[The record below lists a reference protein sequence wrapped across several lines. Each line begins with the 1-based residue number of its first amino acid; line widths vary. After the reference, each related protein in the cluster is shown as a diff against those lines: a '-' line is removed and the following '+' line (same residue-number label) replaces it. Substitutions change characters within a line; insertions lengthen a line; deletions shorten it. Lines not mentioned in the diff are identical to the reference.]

1 MRKTGKV
8 YLHNLVEL
16 SDTLVIDG
24 KINTVIS
31 GTTHQREQLVD
42 ALTKLE
48 KDGEILFGLYVS
60 TESVMSCY
68 VRNLN
73 DRHVHFVD
81 GAEGGYTN
89 AASIIKRK
97 LKV

>member
-1 MRKTGKV
+1 MRAFISRVILASVGFNF
-8 YLHNLVEL
+8 NLL
-16 SDTLVIDG
+16 
-24 KINTVIS
+24 TVI
-31 GTTHQREQLVD
+31 GF
-42 ALTKLE
+42 
-48 KDGEILFGLYVS
+48 LFGLFVS
-60 TESVMSCY
+60 SESVMSCY